1 MAKAISMQLH
11 VPGPK
16 SLSID
21 RDSLV
26 SLQLKL
32 LQPSPIAPTIDNEEI
47 RALQLLGLT
56 PYEAKAYLGLVKN
69 GPLGGSELAFL
80 SHVPRPKLYGVLR
93 RLRRKGLV
101 HLTPSIPETF
111 TAVSPLTVLDAK
123 AREIADQA
131 ASVLEV
137 VQKLAEEYALK
148 TNGSGGLELPTEANE
163 LWHIDGR
170 KQIYDRVGQML
181 RRAVKS
187 ISYYAT
193 PAGLVRAYKAHAD
206 YLEKVGKRGVVVR
219 LLAQTSK
226 DVHLVTEELAA
237 VVKIRRTTKPLAAN
251 FVCIDGQELV
261 VIENSPGDFDV
272 DRGTD
277 RAAWTTNKL
286 LVGLYE
292 NLFERVWESS
302 SPPH

>member
-1 MAKAISMQLH
+1 MRLDVRS
-11 VPGPK
+11 PK
-16 SLSID
+16 SLLTD
-21 RDSLV
+21 HDSLV
-26 SLQLKL
+26 SLQLRR
-32 LQPSPIAPTIDNEEI
+32 LQPSSIAPAIDNEEI

-56 PYEAKAYLGLVKN
+56 HYEAKVYLGLVKN

-80 SHVPRPKLYGVLR
+80 SHVPRTKLYGVLR
-93 RLRRKGLV
+93 HLERKGLV
-101 HLTPSIPETF
+101 HLTPSTPGTF
-111 TAVSPLTVLDAK
+111 TAVSPAFVLDAK

-131 ASVLEV
+131 ASVLET

-148 TNGSGGLELPTEANE
+148 ANSGGLELPTEANE

-170 KQIYDRVGQML
+170 KQIYDRVGHML
-181 RRAVKS
+181 GRAVKS

-206 YLEKVGKRGVVVR
+206 YLEKVGKRGVAVR
-219 LLAQTSK
+219 VLAQTSK
-226 DVHLVTEELAA
+226 DVHLVTEELGA
-237 VVKIRRTTKPLAAN
+237 VVEIRRTTKPLAAN

-302 SPPH
+302 SPLH